1 MSWVVKSATI
11 NQRTNTQWTPF
22 CGTKCNLPSIVAE
35 LKVGKI
41 GAQTK
46 TWKTAK
52 KCRCRAASIPNS
64 AMSTHQQ
71 LQTSSW
77 KDVCGSWSCPTELY
91 FGLCHPL
98 WLLCWWQPWLYAQVK
113 NPENKDMPKTD
124 RAVIIVGIT
133 QRKRDMS
140 TAPQP
145 PQTTLRLPHT
155 TPNTLLI
162 KIPTLLNSTPPV
174 SYLQPLNIA
183 NLSFSNNLPLIMMLL
198 LPDDKLKIDA

>member
-1 MSWVVKSATI
+1 MLRQSRTVQCLLANSFKHLLGRMCAEVGVALQNCILGCAIHYGFYADGSLDCMLRSKI
-11 NQRTNTQWTPF
+11 QRTKTCQKQVIF
-22 CGTKCNLPSIVAE
+22 HVE
-35 LKVGKI
+35 LHCLIRNNFHDFFFFVF
-41 GAQTK
+41 
-46 TWKTAK
+46 
-52 KCRCRAASIPNS
+52 S
-64 AMSTHQQ
+64 
-71 LQTSSW
+71 
-77 KDVCGSWSCPTELY
+77 
-91 FGLCHPL
+91 
-98 WLLCWWQPWLYAQVK
+98 
-113 NPENKDMPKTD
+113 D

-162 KIPTLLNSTPPV
+162 KIPTLPNSTPPV

-198 LPDDKLKIDA
+198 LPDDKLKINS